1 MEKLAVSE
9 TKDSPYVLLDPKTN
23 VFSIAGVCHP
33 ENVTKFYEPIID
45 WIEQY
50 KAEVKVTKATKPI
63 ELSLF
68 FKYINSASYKYLL
81 TFLQLVEGFT
91 TLGMPVSVTWYYE
104 PDDVDM
110 HEAGVEIF
118 DFSGVKL
125 PYVCKVKTD
134 L

>member
-1 MEKLAVSE
+1 MEKLAISE

-45 WIEQY
+45 WIEKY
-50 KAEVKVTKATKPI
+50 KAEIKVTKISNPI
-63 ELSLF
+63 QLSLF

-91 TLGMPVSVTWYYE
+91 SLGVPVSVTWYYE
-104 PDDVDM
+104 PEDTDM
-110 HEAGVEIF
+110 RDAGIEIF

-125 PYVCKVKTD
+125 PYTCLVKAD
-134 L
+134 

>member
-1 MEKLAVSE
+1 MEKLEIHE
-9 TKDSPYVLLDPKTN
+9 TKDSPRVILDPKSN

-45 WIEQY
+45 WIEKY
-50 KAEVKVTKATKPI
+50 KVEVSKSKASKPI

-68 FKYINSASYKYLL
+68 FRYINSASYKYLL

-91 TLGMPVSVTWYYE
+91 TLGVPVDVTWYYE
-104 PDDVDM
+104 PEDVDM
-110 HEAGVEIF
+110 RDAGIEIF

-125 PYVCKVKTD
+125 PYVCKEKVD
-134 L
+134 

>member
-1 MEKLAVSE
+1 MEKLEIHE
-9 TKDSPYVLLDPKTN
+9 TKDSPRVMLDPKSN

-45 WIEQY
+45 WIEKY
-50 KAEVKVTKATKPI
+50 KVEISKTKVSKPI

-68 FKYINSASYKYLL
+68 FRYINSASYKYLL

-91 TLGMPVSVTWYYE
+91 AFGIPVNVTWYYE
-104 PDDVDM
+104 PEDVDM
-110 HEAGVEIF
+110 RDAGIEIF

-125 PYVCKVKTD
+125 PYVCKEKVD
-134 L
+134 

>member
-1 MEKLAVSE
+1 MEKLAISE
-9 TKDSPYVLLDPKTN
+9 TKDSPHVLLDPKTN
-23 VFSIAGVCHP
+23 IFSIEGVCHP

-50 KAEVKVTKATKPI
+50 KIEIKEKKITKPI
-63 ELSLF
+63 QLSLF

-91 TLGMPVSVTWYYE
+91 ALGVPVSVTWYYE

-110 HEAGVEIF
+110 RDAGIEIF

-125 PYVCKVKTD
+125 PYVCMVKAD
-134 L
+134 